1 MELVNKVWRE
11 ECSQRVPGRLTFKWS
26 GKLGGF
32 CFEEMRLRKPMVA
45 YELRIR
51 NELSAVKLLVLKLD
65 CKLDSPEKLKNYG
78 SGLIPR

>member
-1 MELVNKVWRE
+1 
-11 ECSQRVPGRLTFKWS
+11 
-26 GKLGGF
+26 
-32 CFEEMRLRKPMVA
+32 MVA

-78 SGLIPR
+78 SGSYTQIA